1 MYVRLCMY
9 VCVWV
14 ITYVKYCHIATLSYW
29 TSPTL
34 YMGWS
39 YPLQEAPELSLH
51 HAHSSLPHPQLCPM
65 TQRGMFL
72 FLLFYSLYA
81 EQRLRGVLSLHILFV
96 HYLLHAA
103 AVTVTGVTVTVC
115 CMFYILLSPP
125 FTHCAQIYVL
135 NTALTHLAM
144 LIILLYFRQ
153 RLPIQMNSSNILFNI
168 NGSLFVLWSTCF
180 TSYWNSILINV

>member
-1 MYVRLCMY
+1 MYD
-9 VCVWV
+9 CVWV

-51 HAHSSLPHPQLCPM
+51 HAHSSLPHPHLCPM

-81 EQRLRGVLSLHILFV
+81 KQWLRGVLSLHILFV

-103 AVTVTGVTVTVC
+103 AVGVTVTVC
-115 CMFYILLSPP
+115 CMFYILLTPP

-144 LIILLYFRQ
+144 GTILFYFRQ
-153 RLPIQMNSSNILFNI
+153 RVPVETDCCIFFFWI
-168 NGSLFVLWSTCF
+168 NVIFVLCLYCYLLVSLVT
-180 TSYWNSILINV
+180 